1 MRRWPDSL
9 NGAIGLAN
17 VDYGEGRLQAAEAVL
32 RNALKLHPKSVIA
45 LNNLAQAVAD
55 QNRIDEALALI
66 DEAVALGGPFAPA
79 AEQTRTEIRRK
90 TAAPR

>member
-1 MRRWPDSL
+1 
-9 NGAIGLAN
+9 
-17 VDYGEGRLQAAEAVL
+17 
-32 RNALKLHPKSVIA
+32 
-45 LNNLAQAVAD
+45 VAD